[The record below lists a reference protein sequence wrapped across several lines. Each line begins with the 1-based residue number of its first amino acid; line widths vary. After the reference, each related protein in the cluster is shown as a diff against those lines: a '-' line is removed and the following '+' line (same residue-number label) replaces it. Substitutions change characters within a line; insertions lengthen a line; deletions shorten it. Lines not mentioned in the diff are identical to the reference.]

1 MIVLGPRLVVAG
13 THSGVGKTAVATGLM
28 AAFRQRGWQVA
39 SAKVGPD
46 FIDPGYH
53 SIATGRPARN
63 LDPWICGADLMGPL
77 AARAGE
83 GADLLVV
90 EGVMGLFDGAADGTP
105 SSTAEVAKRI
115 DAPVVLVVDA
125 ASVSH
130 SVAALVHG
138 YRTWDPAVRVAGV
151 ILNRVGSDDHE
162 AMLRAALGDSGVPVY
177 GALRRDDSMQWR
189 SRHLGLQPVA
199 EDPGRV
205 RSALDRLAAA
215 IARSC
220 DLEALMRL
228 ARSAPPLLTALPPE
242 PRRVVGDRGSP
253 RVAVAAGAAF
263 SFSYPDNLEA
273 LGAAGAEVVMF
284 DPCLDEGLPTGTS
297 AVLVGGGF
305 PELYAEALADNLPM
319 LRSMAHHHRRG
330 GVTWAEC
337 GGLLWLAR
345 SIDGAA
351 MAGVVDTA
359 VTMCGGRVL
368 GYRSATTTCPSPL
381 GPAGTQMRG
390 HEFHYSTTDPGGDA
404 LVLTGRHGT
413 TTTGFAAP
421 NLLASYL
428 HVHLAAY
435 PTIAEAF
442 VSAAASSSPATP
454 RARARSEMPW
464 FPSPSLG

>member
-1 MIVLGPRLVVAG
+1 LTVLGPRLVVSG

-28 AAFRQRGWQVA
+28 VAFRQRGVQVA

-53 SIATGRPARN
+53 SVATGRPGRN

-77 AARAGE
+77 AARAGQ

-105 SSTAEVAKRI
+105 SSTADVAKRI
-115 DAPVVLVVDA
+115 DAPVVLVADA
-125 ASVSH
+125 ASMSQ
-130 SVAALVHG
+130 SIAALVHG

-151 ILNRVGSDDHE
+151 ILNRVGSASHE
-162 AMLRAALGDSGVPVY
+162 AMLRDALGDCGVRVY
-177 GALRRDDSMQWR
+177 GALGRDDSMRWR

-199 EDPGRV
+199 EDPAAVRV
-205 RSALDRLAAA
+205 ALDRLAAA
-215 IARSC
+215 IAKSC
-220 DLEALMRL
+220 DLDGLIRL
-228 ARSAPPLLTALPPE
+228 ARSAPALHTALPPE
-242 PRRVVGDRGSP
+242 PRRVVGNQGAP

-284 DPCLDEGLPTGTS
+284 DPCHDEGLPDRTS
-297 AVLVGGGF
+297 GVLVGGGF

-319 LRSMAHHHRRG
+319 LRSMADHHRHG

-345 SIDGAA
+345 SLDGSA
-351 MAGVVDTA
+351 MAGVVDA
-359 VTMCGGRVL
+359 DATMSGGRVL

-390 HEFHYSTTDPGGDA
+390 HEFHYSATDPGGDA
-404 LVLTGRHGT
+404 MVLVGRDGT
-413 TTTGFAAP
+413 TTAGFAAP

-435 PTIAEAF
+435 PGIAEAF
-442 VSAAASSSPATP
+442 VSAAARSSPGSAHVQ
-454 RARARSEMPW
+454 RAQR
-464 FPSPSLG
+464 

>member
-1 MIVLGPRLVVAG
+1 LIVLGPRLVVAG
-13 THSGVGKTAVATGLM
+13 THSGVGKTTVATGLM
-28 AAFRQRGWQVA
+28 AAFRQRGWHVA
-39 SAKVGPD
+39 SGKVGPD

-53 SIATGRPARN
+53 SVATGRPARN
-63 LDPWICGADLMGPL
+63 LDPWICGMDLMTPL

-90 EGVMGLFDGAADGTP
+90 EGVMGLFDGAADGAP

-138 YRTWDPAVRVAGV
+138 YRTWDPKVNVTGV

-162 AMLRAALGDSGVPVY
+162 AMLRAALGDSGIPVY

-189 SRHLGLQPVA
+189 SRYLGLRPVA
-199 EDPGRV
+199 EDPGGV
-205 RSALDRLAAA
+205 RSALDRLAEA

-220 DLEALMRL
+220 DLEGLVRL
-228 ARSAPPLLTALPPE
+228 ARSAPALPTALPPA
-242 PRRVVGDRGSP
+242 PRRVVSEKGSP

-284 DPCLDEGLPTGTS
+284 DPCLDEGLPARTS

-319 LRSMAHHHRRG
+319 LRSMADHHRRG

-345 SIDGAA
+345 SLDGVA
-351 MAGVVDTA
+351 MAGVVDA
-359 VTMCGGRVL
+359 DATMAGGRVL
-368 GYRSATTTCPSPL
+368 GYRSATTTRRSPL
-381 GPAGTQMRG
+381 GPAGTEIRG
-390 HEFHYSTTDPGGDA
+390 HELHYSATSPGGDA
-404 LVLTGRHGT
+404 MVLVGRHGT
-413 TTTGFAAP
+413 TTGGFAAP

-428 HVHLAAY
+428 HAHLASY
-435 PTIAEAF
+435 PVIAEAF
-442 VSAAASSSPATP
+442 VSAAACSLPGSPQVATAQ
-454 RARARSEMPW
+454 R
-464 FPSPSLG
+464 

>member
-1 MIVLGPRLVVAG
+1 LIVLGPRLVVAG
-13 THSGVGKTAVATGLM
+13 THSGVGKTTVATGLM
-28 AAFRQRGWQVA
+28 AAFRQRGWHVA
-39 SAKVGPD
+39 SGKVGPD

-53 SIATGRPARN
+53 SVATGRPARN
-63 LDPWICGADLMGPL
+63 LDPWICGMDLMTPL

-90 EGVMGLFDGAADGTP
+90 EGVMGLFDGAADGAP

-138 YRTWDPAVRVAGV
+138 YRTWDPTVNVTGV

-162 AMLRAALGDSGVPVY
+162 AMLRAALGDSGIPVY

-189 SRHLGLQPVA
+189 SRYLGLRPVA
-199 EDPGRV
+199 EDPGGV
-205 RSALDRLAAA
+205 RSALDRLAEA

-220 DLEALMRL
+220 DLEGLVRL
-228 ARSAPPLLTALPPE
+228 ARSAPALPTALPPA
-242 PRRVVGDRGSP
+242 PRRVVSEKGSP

-284 DPCLDEGLPTGTS
+284 DPCLDEGLPARTS

-319 LRSMAHHHRRG
+319 LRSMADHHRRG

-345 SIDGAA
+345 SLDGVA
-351 MAGVVDTA
+351 MAGVVDA
-359 VTMCGGRVL
+359 DATMAGGRVL
-368 GYRSATTTCPSPL
+368 GYRSATTTRRSPL
-381 GPAGTQMRG
+381 GPAGTEIRG
-390 HEFHYSTTDPGGDA
+390 HELHYSATSPGGDA
-404 LVLTGRHGT
+404 MVLVGRHGT
-413 TTTGFAAP
+413 TTGGFAAP

-428 HVHLAAY
+428 HAHLASY
-435 PTIAEAF
+435 PVIAEAF
-442 VSAAASSSPATP
+442 VSAAACSSPGSPQVATAQ
-454 RARARSEMPW
+454 R
-464 FPSPSLG
+464 